1 MNNILKTG
9 ITAAALCMIPA
20 MTTTAFGQKKEGTTK
35 SGAHYKFISGKPS
48 KTLGTGD
55 LIELNFSLKVD
66 DSLIN
71 SSAQQKAMTGQATE
85 FILPANDSSNYFNAP
100 VPLDGIYMMKKGD
113 SAVFSISSK
122 IFFDKIGMPSPDWI
136 SENSVIKWETKL
148 TNVQKASELDKKHTA
163 MRRMNSN
170 YLKTENGLEYKFI
183 TLGNS
188 TRATQFGDVMEF
200 HLVQKIGDSVLGST
214 RANGQPAQQMV
225 NISRQP
231 FDLAG
236 GLILMRAG
244 DKAQFRVAM
253 KEIIAQNPG
262 QEVPEWIKET
272 DYLTFEVEAQNVKT
286 KQQAQ
291 QEQQDRQAQAAAQ
304 EQQTAADSEQ
314 QILSY
319 LKSNNITNYA
329 RTSSGLYYVIHREGA
344 GNAPLPGQTVS
355 VDYTGRLLSGK
366 VFDSS
371 TDPAFNHVEPLP
383 VQVGKGMVIR
393 GWDEGL
399 LLFKKGTK
407 ATLYIPS
414 NLAYG
419 AQGAGAD
426 IPPHA
431 VLIFDMDIVDIQ

>member
-1 MNNILKTG
+1 
-9 ITAAALCMIPA
+9 
-20 MTTTAFGQKKEGTTK
+20 
-35 SGAHYKFISGKPS
+35 
-48 KTLGTGD
+48 
-55 LIELNFSLKVD
+55 
-66 DSLIN
+66 
-71 SSAQQKAMTGQATE
+71 
-85 FILPANDSSNYFNAP
+85 
-100 VPLDGIYMMKKGD
+100 
-113 SAVFSISSK
+113 
-122 IFFDKIGMPSPDWI
+122 
-136 SENSVIKWETKL
+136 
-148 TNVQKASELDKKHTA
+148 
-163 MRRMNSN
+163 
-170 YLKTENGLEYKFI
+170 
-183 TLGNS
+183 
-188 TRATQFGDVMEF
+188 
-200 HLVQKIGDSVLGST
+200 
-214 RANGQPAQQMV
+214 
-225 NISRQP
+225 
-231 FDLAG
+231 
-236 GLILMRAG
+236 MRAG

-272 DYLTFEVEAQNVKT
+272 DYLTFEVEARNVKT